1 MDAIL
6 NFLADNYKW
15 FMGGAI
21 VLLIALIGFVVDG
34 KKKKNKNEE
43 LPENT
48 ATINQVDA
56 VNQSQN
62 VVPTQEVEQSLV
74 FEQPSLNDNDTM
86 SELKETGVEPSLTFE
101 NNSVEPQNPTYYG
114 NAEQSVNETISNNNN
129 VIGDTIA
136 TPDMIYNPVEQ
147 PIVVETPA
155 YTAPVEPFAM
165 NEVPAT
171 PMVEIPVVETP
182 IVEVPVVE
190 MPAMPTPEQA
200 PTVET
205 PVVTVPT
212 IETPAIN
219 INPTNNNTPM

>member
-1 MDAIL
+1 MDTIL

-43 LPENT
+43 LPEST

-86 SELKETGVEPSLTFE
+86 SELKESGIEPSLTFE
-101 NNSVEPQNPTYYG
+101 NNNVEPETPTDYG
-114 NAEQSVNETISNNNN
+114 NAEQAVNETISNNN
-129 VIGDTIA
+129 VIGDAVA

-147 PIVVETPA
+147 PPGAVAQRRLPA
-155 YTAPVEPFAM
+155 ARDRLDDARGPRGRGGFVLPRRQTAACGPGHRGKLRRA
-165 NEVPAT
+165 
-171 PMVEIPVVETP
+171 
-182 IVEVPVVE
+182 
-190 MPAMPTPEQA
+190 A
-200 PTVET
+200 PL
-205 PVVTVPT
+205 
-212 IETPAIN
+212 
-219 INPTNNNTPM
+219 

>member
-34 KKKKNKNEE
+34 KKKKNKSEE
-43 LPENT
+43 LPEST

-62 VVPTQEVEQSLV
+62 VVPTQEAEQSLV

-101 NNSVEPQNPTYYG
+101 SKDAESWREIFDKVSQMLESV
-114 NAEQSVNETISNNNN
+114 AEK
-129 VIGDTIA
+129 
-136 TPDMIYNPVEQ
+136 
-147 PIVVETPA
+147 
-155 YTAPVEPFAM
+155 
-165 NEVPAT
+165 
-171 PMVEIPVVETP
+171 
-182 IVEVPVVE
+182 
-190 MPAMPTPEQA
+190 
-200 PTVET
+200 
-205 PVVTVPT
+205 
-212 IETPAIN
+212 
-219 INPTNNNTPM
+219 

>member
-1 MDAIL
+1 MEAIL

-15 FMGGAI
+15 FMIGAV
-21 VLLIALIGFVVDG
+21 VLLVALIGFIVDG

-56 VNQSQN
+56 VSQSQN

-86 SELKETGVEPSLTFE
+86 SELKESGVEPSLTFE
-101 NNSVEPQNPTYYG
+101 NNNVEPQNPTYYG
-114 NAEQSVNETISNNNN
+114 NAEQAVNETISNNN
-129 VIGDTIA
+129 VIGDAIT
-136 TPDMIYNPVEQ
+136 TPDMVYNPVEK
-147 PIVVETPA
+147 PIVVETPV
-155 YTAPVEPFAM
+155 YTAPAEPFVM
-165 NEVPAT
+165 NEIPAT
-171 PMVEIPVVETP
+171 PMVETPVVETP

-190 MPAMPTPEQA
+190 MPTMPTPEQA
-200 PTVET
+200 PVVET

-212 IETPAIN
+212 VETPVVN